1 MPSAA
6 ERLER
11 QRCLTAIVYGT
22 AVSRKASQLCRHL
35 CPAEVGTDAIAAL
48 RRLEIDF
55 GVWRVAYDCDRPIA
69 PLEQESSWSA

>member
-1 MPSAA
+1 MPSAP

-11 QRCLTAIVYGT
+11 RRCLTAIVYGT
-22 AVSRKASQLCRHL
+22 AVSRKASQLCRYL

-55 GVWRVAYDCDRPIA
+55 GVWRVACDCDRPIA
-69 PLEQESSWSA
+69 TLEQESSWSA